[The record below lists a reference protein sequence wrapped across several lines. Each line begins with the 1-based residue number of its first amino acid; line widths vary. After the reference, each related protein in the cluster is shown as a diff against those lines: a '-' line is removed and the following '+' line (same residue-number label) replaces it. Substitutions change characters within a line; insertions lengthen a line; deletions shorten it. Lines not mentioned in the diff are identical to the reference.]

1 MFIGQGKEFAFV
13 SNSDN
18 LGATVDF
25 NILDFL
31 LNPPA
36 AASTQASNTIRQ
48 KSPEF
53 LMEITNKTRADIN
66 KAYNEINVF
75 KIILDE
81 LQIEF

>member
-36 AASTQASNTIRQ
+36 ASTQAASNNRQ

-53 LMEITNKTRADIN
+53 IMEITNKTRADIH
-66 KAYNEINVF
+66 KAYKEINVF
-75 KIILDE
+75 KIMLE
-81 LQIEF
+81 